1 MSKGTTQAHHARC
14 VRTKAKQKMNQAL
27 KAPGFGFPENKA
39 VSAIRNGPLNRT
51 ENPVHI
57 KYL

>member
-1 MSKGTTQAHHARC
+1 VTKFQTLKAEAEA
-14 VRTKAKQKMNQAL
+14 KAKQKMNQAL